1 MDNVL
6 RDWSTLMF
14 KVKNVIEKIE
24 QAEGDIGS
32 ILDIGDMASTRL
44 AWQQLAIFATNM
56 QTTLSNITLQD
67 PVTQPANAA

>member
-1 MDNVL
+1 
-6 RDWSTLMF
+6 
-14 KVKNVIEKIE
+14 
-24 QAEGDIGS
+24 
-32 ILDIGDMASTRL
+32 MASTRL